1 MAWAK
6 EGSDTL
12 ESANSA
18 LEVTSNDLKFNVILS
33 HHFADSGSMQQ
44 LLRFNDSSATDYA
57 YRRSE
62 NGGGDTTGTNATFIG
77 GFHPQ
82 SPDGFVVCYVSNIS
96 GKEKLALCWGV
107 GNATTGAGTAP
118 SRREVVGK
126 YDITTSLTQFDLD
139 VSVASNFDT
148 DSDLS
153 ALGTD

>member
-107 GNATTGAGTAP
+107 G
-118 SRREVVGK
+118 K